1 MNEGQYK
8 LENSVV
14 EIERSIASK
23 EEIKKNLIELYDV
36 VNEIAEE
43 QRRKGVDTSDWFY
56 TEQELESIKNDPS
69 YEKL

>member
-1 MNEGQYK
+1 MNERQYK

-43 QRRKGVDTSDWFY
+43 QRKKGVDTSDWFY
-56 TEQELESIKNDPS
+56 TEQELESIKNNPS

>member
-56 TEQELESIKNDPS
+56 TAQELESIKNDPS

>member
-1 MNEGQYK
+1 MNERQYK

-43 QRRKGVDTSDWFY
+43 QRKKGVDTSDWFY

>member
-1 MNEGQYK
+1 MNERQYK

-43 QRRKGVDTSDWFY
+43 QRKKGVDTSDWFY
-56 TEQELESIKNDPS
+56 TKQELESIKNDPS